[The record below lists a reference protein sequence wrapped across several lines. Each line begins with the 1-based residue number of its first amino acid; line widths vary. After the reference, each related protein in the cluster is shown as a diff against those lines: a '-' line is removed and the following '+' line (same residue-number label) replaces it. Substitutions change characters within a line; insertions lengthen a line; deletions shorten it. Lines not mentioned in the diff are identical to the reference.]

1 MICQHSRLFT
11 KNNNSLMRIQ
21 IVILRQVDLLRSPDW
36 SSILMPMLKLSLRLR
51 GGIVATRAPTPTLI
65 MIRISIIPLMLMR
78 IQTRLTIIENN
89 QLNMRKVI
97 RILLQVPTLIIQIQ
111 TRTQTQK

>member
-36 SSILMPMLKLSLRLR
+36 SSILMPMLKLSPRLR
-51 GGIVATRAPTPTLI
+51 GGIVAMRAPTPTLI
-65 MIRISIIPLMLMR
+65 MIRISTIPLM
-78 IQTRLTIIENN
+78 
-89 QLNMRKVI
+89 
-97 RILLQVPTLIIQIQ
+97 
-111 TRTQTQK
+111 